1 MAEALLLRWP
11 NIGRPCLARKD
22 PDTTDLTFRVI
33 FGGSTNN
40 LNVKSLLKGKLFLQR
55 LADTRQVLQTKAT
68 VKTFSNRSDCIKYMF
83 SIWDMDKWP
92 NHIKDNLIPVTVD
105 KVEAAITSPW
115 KGYMFTGDC
124 NESGG
129 KIIRTQTGEDEFIT
143 WPSVPLQKYI
153 NCDYA
158 YWVTLRIESRYLSDI
173 RIPQL
178 FNFIQKCPT
187 DKMYNINFHSVY
199 IHEKDWHNFSFIHA
213 TDTHIAWRNDFIQSK
228 IQQDWPDAII
238 KKRVGGKITTVYPTG
253 DYINFNQNFRDFLRY
268 ANNLHRQGR
277 VDFIVLTGDL
287 VDFIGGDV
295 EGRLAG
301 GGDNFKLFRDLVAA
315 WPIYEGMIVDEE
327 LEVPLFTITGNHDYR
342 PYEYPLVA
350 QYELSH
356 LGIDLYKSEN
366 YNCFGLD
373 EDEARVYETGP
384 KKEVPEYTQDDGFKH
399 ISYLKQ
405 RNHKYR
411 ALINPDENYVIDL
424 GKHRIICLDS
434 RHDEGT
440 ITGLWN
446 YLVHHSESR
455 TDFIAGSPDSAGF
468 WPEQIQFLRKQV
480 NDVKGLVIIAFHAPM
495 INIRGNTPHYTLT
508 EHIHSHLD
516 RHDKDNLLLYLID
529 NDLMAVNFYCC
540 SIIARVIDVKSWP
553 SSLKDEKGLL
563 EVKIIRGFYMDDG
576 PGIKRYISM
585 KIKPIEGDYHWD
597 PKYPPKKGDYIGLTY
612 NKPFTWTI
620 VYRPGWKIPEG
631 WIIDAPSGYHK
642 SKNTEYFKSG
652 HRDPH
657 LGRGVTDHG
666 FDEFLKVIT
675 KEIGGDK
682 IADLILTGHTHRNI
696 EYKIRLVNSEIRYF
710 HDYYIDGTLH
720 GEDPKQRWGKNI
732 SSNPLIKTKNSKE
745 WWRQH
750 RPLFVQTLSL
760 GPKPSEQTEG
770 GALLITVQNEVIS
783 SMKRVSL
790 SDMKEEIKEPA
801 QIQAY
806 FILSTSPP

>member
-1 MAEALLLRWP
+1 MVEALLLRWP
-11 NIGRPCLARKD
+11 NIGHPCLARKD
-22 PDTTDLTFRVI
+22 LDTPDLTFRVI

-55 LADTRQVLQTKAT
+55 LADTKQVLQTKAT
-68 VKTFSNRSDCIKYMF
+68 VKTFSNRSDCIKYML

-129 KIIRTQTGEDEFIT
+129 KIIRTQTGGYDFIT
-143 WPSVPLQKYI
+143 WPSVPLEKYI

-158 YWVTLRIESRYLSDI
+158 YWVTLRIESKYLSDI

-178 FNFIQKCPT
+178 FNFIQKCPI

-238 KKRVGGKITTVYPTG
+238 KKKVGGKITTVYPTG
-253 DYINFNQNFRDFLRY
+253 DYINFNQNFRDFLQY

-295 EGRLAG
+295 EGSLAG
-301 GGDNFKLFRDLVAA
+301 GGDNFELFRDLVTA
-315 WPIYEGMIVDEE
+315 WPICEGMIVDEE
-327 LEVPLFTITGNHDYR
+327 LEVPLFAITGNHDYR

-350 QYELSH
+350 QYELSF

-366 YNCFGLD
+366 YTCFGLD

-440 ITGLWN
+440 ITGIWD

-480 NDVKGLVIIAFHAPM
+480 KDVKGLVIIAFHAPM

-540 SIIARVIDVKSWP
+540 SFIARVIEVKSWP

-563 EVKIIRGFYMDDG
+563 EVEIIRGFYMNDG
-576 PGIKRYISM
+576 PGMKRYIGM
-585 KIKPIEGDYHWD
+585 KIKHIEGDYHWD

-612 NKPFTWTI
+612 NKPFTWMI

-631 WIIDAPSGYHK
+631 WIIDVPSGYPK
-642 SKNTEYFKSG
+642 SKNTEYFKTG
-652 HRDPH
+652 HRDPY

-696 EYKIRLVNSEIRYF
+696 EYKIRLVNSEIMYF
-710 HDYYIDGTLH
+710 HDYYIDSTLH
-720 GEDPKQRWGKNI
+720 GEDPKQKWGKNI
-732 SSNPLIKTKNSKE
+732 SSNPLNKTKNSKE
-745 WWRQH
+745 WWQQYK
-750 RPLFVQTLSL
+750 PLFVQTLSL

-770 GALLITVQNEVIS
+770 GALLITVQNEVIC
-783 SMKRVSL
+783 SMKRVYL
-790 SDMKEEIKEPA
+790 SDMKKEIKETAP
-801 QIQAY
+801 IQAY